1 MLKGSKYRLLGWLLL
16 FGVAVAALVCLL
28 FRESYSWLIVIVPVL
43 LFAVYRIFR
52 LFSENIRKMTFMF
65 NSVANGDY
73 SFQFTEYDGTLA
85 DNLLNM
91 TLNRIRDIL
100 LQQKEDVVRKE
111 QYYSL
116 ILNSVNTG
124 ILVINENGSVYQTND
139 EAVRLFGLPVLTH
152 LNQLASIDEAIP
164 PMLKEMRAGEK
175 QQLCF
180 FNERGE
186 VTLSVRCSSIVLKGN
201 ELRILALNEIGS
213 ELAEQ
218 EIQSWIRLI
227 RVLTHEIMNSIT
239 PITSLSETL
248 MDMDESN
255 SPEMRSGLETIHAT
269 GKGLT
274 AFVESYRQLTRV
286 PAPRPVLIPLE
297 PFLQRTSKLIRE
309 EFPGVE
315 IAVSVPDTDL
325 ILHAD
330 ENLIFQ
336 VVTNLLK
343 NAAQALAG
351 QSDGRLSLTAEC
363 PAGEQIAISVTDNGP
378 GIPAD
383 ILSHIFIPFFT
394 TKENGSGI
402 GLSLSRQ
409 IMRLHNGQ
417 LSVRSRPGETV
428 FTLLFP

>member
-16 FGVAVAALVCLL
+16 FGASVAVLAYLL
-28 FRESYSWLIVIVPVL
+28 FRGSYSWLIVVVPVL
-43 LFAVYRIFR
+43 LVSVYRIFR

-65 NSVANGDY
+65 NSIANGDY

-91 TLNRIRDIL
+91 TLNRIRDIM
-100 LQQKEDVVRKE
+100 LQEKTDVIRKE

-152 LNQLASIDEAIP
+152 IRQLASIDEAISIVLND
-164 PMLKEMRAGEK
+164 MQAGEK

-201 ELRILALNEIGS
+201 ELRIFALSEIGS

-248 MDMDESN
+248 MDLDESH

-297 PFLQRTSKLIRE
+297 PFLQRAVHLVRE
-309 EFPGVE
+309 EFPGVGVT
-315 IAVSVPDTDL
+315 VSVPDADL

-336 VVTNLLK
+336 VLTNLLK
-343 NAAQALAG
+343 NAAQALDG
-351 QSDGRLSLTAEC
+351 QPDGMIHVAAEC
-363 PAGEQIAISVTDNGP
+363 PAGEQIAISVTDNGS
-378 GIPAD
+378 GIPGD
-383 ILSHIFIPFFT
+383 VLSHIFIPFFT
-394 TKENGSGI
+394 TKEHGSGI